1 MQANPSHAATP
12 AAANEEIVQWSAIEL
27 SRRIH
32 ARDVSCVEVMEAFLA
47 QIDRHNP
54 TVNAVVARIDA
65 ESAIDQARERD
76 VLLSQGL
83 SGGWMHGFPQA
94 PKDLAATAGMVTAMG
109 SLAMARNVPTHDSIV
124 VERIRR
130 QGTVLIGKTNTPE
143 SISVLM

>member
-1 MQANPSHAATP
+1 M
-12 AAANEEIVQWSAIEL
+12 
-27 SRRIH
+27 
-32 ARDVSCVEVMEAFLA
+32 EVMEAFLA

-54 TVNAVVARIDA
+54 TVNAVVARIDG

-109 SLAMARNVPTHDSIV
+109 
-124 VERIRR
+124 
-130 QGTVLIGKTNTPE
+130 
-143 SISVLM
+143 